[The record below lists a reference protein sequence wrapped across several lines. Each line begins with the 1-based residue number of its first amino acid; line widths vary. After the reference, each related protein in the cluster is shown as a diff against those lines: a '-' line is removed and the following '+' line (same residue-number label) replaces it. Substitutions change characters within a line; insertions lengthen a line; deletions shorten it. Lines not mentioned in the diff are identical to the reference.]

1 MYNCVC
7 VCICIQCILYIY
19 DICGVYVY
27 MCICEIVYVCVC
39 MCMHLLTFTVHKAGS
54 SGFHLGTSPIT
65 SPRQDSLLSLFS
77 VNRELPSFHLLCFL
91 ADFLCCSHT
100 LSSSSPARPCEFLS
114 GPRLASHVINSCEDL
129 LSHFPVSLSHSW
141 LNLLTSGL
149 QQLGPHYLDSRLSS
163 RWVFTYCSIIFFPV
177 FNTLTMSSKG

>member
-1 MYNCVC
+1 MCVFVYVYNV
-7 VCICIQCILYIY
+7 YYTYMIY
-19 DICGVYVY
+19 VVY
-27 MCICEIVYVCVC
+27 MCICVIVYVCVC
-39 MCMHLLTFTVHKAGS
+39 NALHLLTFTVHKAGS

-149 QQLGPHYLDSRLSS
+149 QQLGPHYLDPRLSS
-163 RWVFTYCSIIFFPV
+163 RWVFTYCSINFFL
-177 FNTLTMSSKG
+177 FLTP